1 MTLNEALDKK
11 AFEKMPNHIET
22 IFNKLRDPSQNVKG
36 SEMKILKD
44 WLVGAPEE
52 TKKYFK
58 KTWTAKK
65 NKDKVGD
72 GDAEYELH
80 QKLPEYPSAW
90 SAHDTYPTRWQTFD
104 TPG

>member
-1 MTLNEALDKK
+1 MRLDEALDKK
-11 AFEKMPNHIET
+11 VFEKMPPHIEA
-22 IFNKLRDPSQNVKG
+22 IFNKLRDPNQNVKG

-44 WLVGAPEE
+44 WLLGASPE

-58 KTWTAKK
+58 KTWMAKK
-65 NKDKVGD
+65 KKGVDD
-72 GDAEYELH
+72 SDAEYELH

-90 SAHDTYPTRWQTFD
+90 SAHDTYPPRWQTFD

>member
-1 MTLNEALDKK
+1 MPDHIK
-11 AFEKMPNHIET
+11 A
-22 IFNKLRDPSQNVKG
+22 IFDKLRDPGQNVKG
-36 SEMKILKD
+36 SEMKTLKD
-44 WLVGAPEE
+44 WLLGAPEE

-58 KTWTAKK
+58 KTWPAKR
-65 NKDKVGD
+65 NNDKVGA

-90 SAHDTYPTRWQTFD
+90 SAHSDKPNRWTTFD

>member
-1 MTLNEALDKK
+1 MTLNEALSGK
-11 AFEKMPNHIET
+11 FKMPPHIEI
-22 IFNKLRDPSQNVKG
+22 IFDKLRDSNQNVKG
-36 SEMKILKD
+36 SEMKILKN
-44 WLVGAPEE
+44 WLLGAPEE

-58 KTWTAKK
+58 KTYMSKK
-65 NKDKVGD
+65 KEKVGD

-90 SAHDTYPTRWQTFD
+90 SAHSDKPNRWTTFD